1 MANNTETIKKVIEL
15 RNDRQIKNN
24 KLAFDALKDNSKN
37 PNINHINKQALN
49 RLLEYTNYKNIDEII
64 KDKDNYEEI
73 IMKIISLYIAKNSS
87 RQGSFD
93 EEFQLETI
101 NKLQDYDIIIKKDGK
116 QKPIK
121 SGGLVNNKNNTS
133 TNELKSIDFTIS
145 YKTQEI
151 GYIMAKV
158 SVGGGGHQDNV
169 LHEIIQFL
177 DWSIIQIKN
186 DDVKKVYL
194 VLYDSQIK
202 SKLFDDIKKKY
213 KNNNIIL
220 TDSKNFKNDF
230 LDWFNKNYK

>member
-1 MANNTETIKKVIEL
+1 MTTNTETIKKVIEL
-15 RNDRQIKNN
+15 RNDRQIQNN
-24 KLAFDALKDNSKN
+24 KLAFDAVKENSKN
-37 PNINHINKQALN
+37 PNGNHINKKALY
-49 RLLEYTNYKNIDEII
+49 RLLKYTNYKTLDELV
-64 KDKDNYEEI
+64 KDKSNHEEI
-73 IMKIISLYIAKNSS
+73 IMKIASLYIAKNSS

-93 EEFQLETI
+93 EEYQLETI

-116 QKPIK
+116 QKPCK
-121 SGGLVNNKNNTS
+121 TGGLVNNKENTN

-145 YKTQEI
+145 HKTQEI

-177 DWSIIQIKN
+177 DWSVIQIKN
-186 DDVKKVYL
+186 DIIKKAYL
-194 VLYDSQIK
+194 VLYDSQNK
-202 SKLFDDIKKKY
+202 SKLFTDIKSKY
-213 KNNNIIL
+213 INNNIIL